1 MSKIIFITGASR
13 GFGNLWAGALLQR
26 GDKVIA
32 TARDLSTLDD
42 LVAKYGDNVLPL
54 ELNVNDRAAGFKAIA
69 RAKEHFGSIDV
80 LINNAG
86 YGLFGAIEEM
96 TEKDA
101 RSQMETNFFGLLW
114 LSQAVLPIMRE
125 QGHGHIIQLSS
136 VLGLIS
142 RPVLGLYA
150 ASKFAVEGL
159 SESMAAEV
167 KGFGIKVS
175 IIEPTGFDT
184 EWGSSSAAHTAAI
197 PAYNEVKTN
206 HQAGI
211 PTDFRGLATGTIPAL
226 MKLIDSENPPLR
238 LLLGKYASM
247 LVKKEYESR
256 NIEWSNWEEVTLAAQ
271 GK

>member
-1 MSKIIFITGASR
+1 MAKTIFITGASR
-13 GFGNLWAGALLQR
+13 GFGKLWAEALLKR

-32 TARDLSTLDD
+32 TARNLSALDD
-42 LVAKYGDNVLPL
+42 LVNKYGNNVLAL
-54 ELNVNDRAAGFKAIA
+54 QLDVNDRNNDFASILK
-69 RAKEHFGSIDV
+69 AKEHFGNIDV

-96 TEKDA
+96 TEKEVRD
-101 RSQMETNFFGLLW
+101 QMETNFFGLLW

-125 QGHGHIIQLSS
+125 QRHGHIIQLSS

-159 SESMAAEV
+159 SESLAAEV
-167 KGFGIKVS
+167 KAFGINVS

-184 EWGSSSAAHTAAI
+184 DWGSSSAAHTTAI
-197 PAYNEVKTN
+197 PDYNNVKAS

-211 PTDFRGLATGTIPAL
+211 PDDFRGIAEGTIPAL
-226 MKLIDSENPPLR
+226 LKLIDSDNPPLR
-238 LLLGKYASM
+238 LLLGKYANM

-256 NIEWSNWEEVTLAAQ
+256 NAEWNSWQEITLAAQ